1 MSQPTL
7 DQLINPALDPKRLH
21 RHYIAAKPF
30 PHVVIDDFLVD
41 DVANALYQDFPSHQA
56 DFWYH
61 YSNPIEEKLACN
73 RFEHMPVSI
82 AQVLKGLNGQA
93 TLDFLGELSGI
104 ENLQSDAGLNGGGMH
119 CIRNG
124 GKLDVH
130 IDYSIH
136 PTLALERRMN
146 LIVYLNKDWREEF
159 GGALELW
166 DQTIENCVAKVV
178 PAFNRAVIFETGD
191 KSYHGHPN
199 PLTCPDD
206 VSRKSI
212 ALYYLTE
219 PRAGATERYRARFVA
234 RPQDD
239 KSTEMEEFRAKRSGL
254 ETGPELYRK
263 K

>member
-1 MSQPTL
+1 M
-7 DQLINPALDPKRLH
+7 DPKRLH
-21 RHYIAAKPF
+21 RDYIAAKPF
-30 PHVVIDDFLVD
+30 PHVVIDDFLVE
-41 DVANALYQDFPSHQA
+41 DVAAALYRDFPSHHA

-61 YSNPIEEKLACN
+61 YSNPIEEKLACD
-73 RFEHMPVSI
+73 RFEHMPDSI
-82 AQVLKGLNGQA
+82 AQALKGLNGEA
-93 TLDFLGELSGI
+93 TLEFLRELSAI
-104 ENLQSDAGLNGGGMH
+104 ENLQSDPELNGGGMH

-136 PTLALERRMN
+136 PTLGLERRMN
-146 LIVYLNKDWREEF
+146 LIVYLNKDWREEY

-166 DQTIENCVAKVV
+166 DETIENCVVKIV
-178 PAFNRAVIFETGD
+178 PAFNRAIIFETGD
-191 KSYHGHPN
+191 KSFHGHPN
-199 PLTCPDD
+199 PVTCPDD
-206 VSRKSI
+206 ISRKSI

-219 PRAGATERYRARFVA
+219 LRADATERYRALFVA

-239 KSTEMEEFRAKRSGL
+239 KSPEMEAFRARRSGL